1 MKKSLLTMITL
12 ALVLINLLLTAI
24 IAVAI
29 LPEVKNVNS
38 LVSKVASA
46 IDLNENGAATADG
59 SDGSSASSV
68 PIKDQTMVSI
78 GGDDGLTINLKS
90 SDGQTHMAVIKAQLV
105 MNSKAESYKTN
116 YAALTNETGSA
127 AGQVSQAIQ
136 QTVSQYTVEQMQN
149 DQQTV
154 IDACTK
160 AVQKIFDK
168 EFVVGVSFTNVIYQ

>member
-12 ALVLINLLLTAI
+12 ALVLINLLLTAV
-24 IAVAI
+24 IAIAI

-38 LVSKVASA
+38 LVSKVAAA
-46 IDLNENGAATADG
+46 IDLNENGATTTTGNDG
-59 SDGSSASSV
+59 NENKV
-68 PIKDQTMVSI
+68 PIENQTMISI

-90 SDGQTHMAVIKAQLV
+90 DDGDTHIAVVHAQLV
-105 MNSKAESYKTN
+105 MNSKADSYKTN
-116 YAALTNETGSA
+116 YAALTNETGAA

-160 AVQKIFDK
+160 AIQAIFDK
-168 EFVVGVSFTNVIYQ
+168 DFVVGVSFTNVIYQ

>member
-1 MKKSLLTMITL
+1 MVTL

-24 IAVAI
+24 LAVAI

-46 IDLNENGAATADG
+46 IDLDQNGSATASNG
-59 SDGSSASSV
+59 EGNSDQKVSIA
-68 PIKDQTMVSI
+68 DQTMIAI

-90 SDGQTHMAVIKAQLV
+90 TDGKNHVAVIKAQLI
-105 MNSKAESYKTN
+105 MNSKAKSYKVN
-116 YAALTNETGSA
+116 YAALTNESGSA

-136 QTVSQYTVEQMQN
+136 QTVSQYTVTQMQN
-149 DQQTV
+149 NQQTV

-160 AVQKIFDK
+160 AEQKLFDK
-168 EFVVGVSFTNVIYQ
+168 DFVVGVSFTNVIYQ